1 MDEKTKILGKYRY
14 GKFGNYTRMSLNIP
28 QDIYNDKSITTYR
41 VLDKDDNV
49 VEYYERNKT
58 TQEWEDKTK
67 EWHEWEKQAKEFIK
81 QNGKLGAKKNRSASN
96 NTKREYNNNVTDEL
110 YEAQMLLAKLLK
122 EQGGEESK

>member
-1 MDEKTKILGKYRY
+1 M
-14 GKFGNYTRMSLNIP
+14 NLNIP
-28 QDIYNDKSITTYR
+28 QDIYNDKSITSYR

-49 VEYYERNKT
+49 VAYYERNKT
-58 TQEWEDKTK
+58 TQEWEDKTL

-122 EQGGEESK
+122 EQGENNGQN